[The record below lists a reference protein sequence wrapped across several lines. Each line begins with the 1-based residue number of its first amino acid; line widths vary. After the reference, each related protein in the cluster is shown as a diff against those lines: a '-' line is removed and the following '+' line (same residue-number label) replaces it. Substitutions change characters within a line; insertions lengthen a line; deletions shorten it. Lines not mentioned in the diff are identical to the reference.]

1 MRILS
6 ITPLADSA
14 ITVVLD
20 DVIGAAAAA
29 SVRAAKTTIQAVNH
43 KGIEEVTASYVS
55 ITVYYDA
62 MILGQ
67 SDLVDL
73 VRDAL
78 APVTVGKGTKGRLLE
93 VPCCYDPMYG
103 EDQMDVARTLG
114 CTVDDVIAAHLN
126 TTFDVYA
133 VGFLPGLPF
142 LGDMPDGFSIPRRST
157 PRIKVPAGAVAIA
170 NGQSVIYPW
179 ESPGGWHIIGHCPV
193 PLFDP
198 TRDNPAVFRAG
209 DQVKFVSISAEN
221 LATAKIHEVTS

>member
-1 MRILS
+1 MQILS

-14 ITVVLD
+14 ITVVLAD
-20 DVIGAAAAA
+20 AIGTNAAA
-29 SVRAAKTTIQAVNH
+29 SVRAAKAAIEATHH

-62 MILGQ
+62 MIIEQ

-73 VRDAL
+73 VRDML
-78 APVTVGKGTKGRLLE
+78 APVAVGAQTTGRLLS
-93 VPCCYDPMYG
+93 VPCCYDPIYG
-103 EDQMDVARTLG
+103 MDQDDVALTLG
-114 CTVDDVIAAHLN
+114 CTADDVIAAHLD

-142 LGDMPDGFSIPRRST
+142 LGDMPDGFSVRRRANPRL
-157 PRIKVPAGAVAIA
+157 KVPAGAVAIA

-193 PLFDP
+193 TLFD
-198 TRDNPAVFRAG
+198 TDNADPAVFRAG
-209 DQVKFVSISAEN
+209 DRVKFVSISAQDC
-221 LATAKIHEVTS
+221 ATAQIQVVAS